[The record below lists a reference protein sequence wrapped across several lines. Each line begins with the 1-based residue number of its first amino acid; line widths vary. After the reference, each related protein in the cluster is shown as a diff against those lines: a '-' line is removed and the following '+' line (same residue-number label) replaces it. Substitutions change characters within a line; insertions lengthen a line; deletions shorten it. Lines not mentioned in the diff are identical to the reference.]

1 MLIELGGVR
10 LLTDPVLRR
19 QGRPPAPPPA
29 SAGPGRSYR
38 VRDAVLI
45 SHLHYDHLDLPSLRR
60 LGAPRVLAPR
70 GSGGYLVRAG
80 VRGVEELSAGEAV
93 EVGGVPVTAVPALH
107 DDRRR
112 PGGGPRADPL
122 GFVAGADRR
131 VYFAGDTDL
140 FAGMEALGRLDAALL
155 PVAGWG
161 PALGPGHMDAAAAAR
176 AAALIRPA
184 GRGADPLGDPPPAVR
199 PPRALV
205 LSSRPAS
212 FAARVAE
219 EAAEVE
225 VAVLDPGESLE
236 LSPVEQSDRR
246 ATVAARERGARA
258 HQPTLRF
265 GLCCG

>member
-19 QGRPPAPPPA
+19 RVAHLRRHPPPPDPA
-29 SAGPGRSYR
+29 ITSAL
-38 VRDAVLI
+38 DAVLI

-60 LGAPRVLAPR
+60 LSASRVLAPR

-93 EVGGVPVTAVPALH
+93 EVGGVPVAAVPASH

-112 PGGGPRADPL
+112 PAGGPRADPL
-122 GFVAGADRR
+122 GFVAGAARR

-140 FAGMEALGRLDAALL
+140 FGGMEALGPLDAALL

-161 PALGPGHMDAAAAAR
+161 PALGPGHMDAAAAAK
-176 AAALIRPA
+176 AAALIRPRVVVPIHWGTYRPLFA
-184 GRGADPLGDPPPAVR
+184 RRGPWFVD
-199 PPRALV
+199 PPRA
-205 LSSRPAS
+205 

-225 VAVLDPGESLE
+225 VAVLDPGGSLE
-236 LSPVEQSDRR
+236 LSP
-246 ATVAARERGARA
+246 
-258 HQPTLRF
+258 
-265 GLCCG
+265 